1 MHLPSPLYRLV
12 ETAPPAVEPLTL
24 SEVKTFLRVDQS
36 NDDNFITG
44 LITAARMFCEAET
57 GRALIERNYSL
68 FLDRWPD
75 EERYSAFDYR
85 DAERRIP
92 TPLVI
97 APRGIG
103 LPYPPL
109 VSVAQVN
116 VYAADNSVAVFDAS
130 NYFVDTAGAPGRL
143 VLTLGAVPPLPWRI
157 ANGIEIQY
165 TAGYGLAETDVPQLL
180 RQGMMQIIAHLYE
193 HRGDSPDQALL
204 ASGAAAIFKPYRL
217 ASLR

>member
-1 MHLPSPLYRLV
+1 MLPNPLYRLV
-12 ETAPPAVEPLTL
+12 ETSPPAVEPLTL
-24 SEVKTFLRVDQS
+24 AEVKTFLRVDQT

-68 FLDRWPD
+68 FLDRWPA
-75 EERYSAFDYR
+75 EQHYHAFDRR
-85 DAERRIP
+85 DGERRIP

-97 APRGIG
+97 APRGID

-116 VYAADNSVAVFDAS
+116 VYAADNTATIFDPS
-130 NYFVDTAGAPGRL
+130 NYFVDTAGVPGRL

-204 ASGAAAIFKPYRL
+204 ASGAAAIFKPYRTMSL
-217 ASLR
+217 A

>member
-1 MHLPSPLYRLV
+1 MHLPNPYYRLV
-12 ETAPPAVEPLTL
+12 ETAPPAIEPLTL
-24 SEVKTFLRVDQS
+24 SEVKTFLRVDQT
-36 NDDNFITG
+36 NDDAFITG

-68 FLDRWPD
+68 FLDRWPN
-75 EERYSAFDYR
+75 ERDDYAFDRR
-85 DAERRIP
+85 DGARRIP

-97 APRGIG
+97 DPRGIA

-116 VYAADNSVAVFDAS
+116 VYAADNTSTVFDPS
-130 NYFVDTAGAPGRL
+130 NYFVDTAGTPGRL

-165 TAGYGLAETDVPQLL
+165 TAGYGTAETDVPQLL
-180 RQGMMQIIAHLYE
+180 LQGMMQIIAHLYE

-204 ASGAAAIFKPYRL
+204 ASGAAAIFKPYRTM
-217 ASLR
+217 SLR